1 MHRHV
6 LGAACDAMPSVE
18 NDLLH
23 TQPARSVISWLS
35 FLFKTKT
42 NKRWQCKKEKKKTA
56 SDRVAESTMLL
67 IKAIVCRYGVDSYDI
82 YDNAF
87 ERSIPKKNPFIAM
100 MEMAHTCS
108 KEQPS

>member
-1 MHRHV
+1 
-6 LGAACDAMPSVE
+6 
-18 NDLLH
+18 
-23 TQPARSVISWLS
+23 
-35 FLFKTKT
+35 
-42 NKRWQCKKEKKKTA
+42 
-56 SDRVAESTMLL
+56 MLL

-87 ERSIPKKNPFIAM
+87 ERSVPKKKQIPFIAM